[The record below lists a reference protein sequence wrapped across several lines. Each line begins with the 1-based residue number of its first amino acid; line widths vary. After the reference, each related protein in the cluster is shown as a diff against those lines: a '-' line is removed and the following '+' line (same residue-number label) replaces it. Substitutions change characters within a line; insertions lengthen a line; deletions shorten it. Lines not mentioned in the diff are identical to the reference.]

1 MNSRLDRLYDTNEPG
16 IRNLAETC
24 DIYLNVYSKLKN
36 NIIVTNSALTSWYN
50 TWIIQY
56 DGETNDPSLNDI
68 YSVNKNIFKDLQDIL
83 KNQYTFFYSVKSS
96 RLPNGD
102 CICFKIDLPNGVA
115 NVTNQTR
122 DIRARFNLGTVSNL
136 GLDISTSNV
145 IDTRD
150 TTQDL
155 SSNHFLVKHYYQIGT
170 FALEKI
176 EIDTYFG
183 FETIGSISSLY
194 KKIIGSNSD
203 CCSGTDGVEEVE
215 NGNSII
221 EKNNRLIEQL
231 VFSINMINDLKK
243 MLTYFT

>member
-1 MNSRLDRLYDTNEPG
+1 MNSRLERLYDTNEPG

-56 DGETNDPSLNDI
+56 DGEINDPSLNDI

-83 KNQYTFFYSVKSS
+83 ANQYTFFKSVKSS

-102 CICFKIDLPNGVA
+102 CISFVIDLPDGIA

-122 DIRARFNLGTVSNL
+122 YIRARYNLGTVSNL

-145 IDTRD
+145 INTRD

-155 SSNHFLVKHYYQIGT
+155 SSNHFLMKYYYQIGT
-170 FALEKI
+170 FSLEKL
-176 EIDTYFG
+176 EIDTYFST
-183 FETIGSISSLY
+183 ENIGAISNLY
-194 KKIIGSNSD
+194 KKIIGSSGD
-203 CCSGTDGVEEVE
+203 CGVDEIEDGT
-215 NGNSII
+215 SII